1 MITCFPLSTIHQ
13 RQLLGVT
20 LHRQPDKTSFAKQ
33 SNSEADV
40 SVGQDR
46 GSRSGHF
53 LLNATHDS
61 GEVRHFSQGHQIGDP
76 VY

>member
-46 GSRSGHF
+46 GLKVWA
-53 LLNATHDS
+53 LLTECYS
-61 GEVRHFSQGHQIGDP
+61 
-76 VY
+76 